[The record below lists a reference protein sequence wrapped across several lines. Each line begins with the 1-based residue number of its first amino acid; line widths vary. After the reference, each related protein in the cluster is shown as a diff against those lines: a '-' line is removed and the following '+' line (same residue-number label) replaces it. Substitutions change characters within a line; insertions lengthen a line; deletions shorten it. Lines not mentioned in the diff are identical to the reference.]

1 MKKITKLKP
10 SNLYVRD
17 IFWVFALYF
26 VILSIFLYVEG
37 KLFGKEVLNDAVNFP
52 LFFLLGKVVD
62 GLILFL
68 LPILFITKVYEAD
81 VKEIGLTLR
90 DLRKNI
96 GLGFIAGILFSIF
109 ASIADFVVTY
119 ILGPG
124 HIHPIHPDMQKLENA
139 DSLIGYSAVLI
150 SGILIAPIS
159 EEVYFRGFTY
169 TILKKRFGKIAGI
182 ILSSLLF
189 AVVHLNYLW
198 WTVPVFVIGIGLAL
212 LFERTSSLVSVII
225 AHATINLLAVF

>member
-90 DLRKNI
+90 DLRKEPN
-96 GLGFIAGILFSIF
+96 GVKPS
-109 ASIADFVVTY
+109 
-119 ILGPG
+119 
-124 HIHPIHPDMQKLENA
+124 
-139 DSLIGYSAVLI
+139 
-150 SGILIAPIS
+150 
-159 EEVYFRGFTY
+159 
-169 TILKKRFGKIAGI
+169 KII
-182 ILSSLLF
+182 
-189 AVVHLNYLW
+189 
-198 WTVPVFVIGIGLAL
+198 
-212 LFERTSSLVSVII
+212 
-225 AHATINLLAVF
+225 